1 MEWTGLL
8 ANSVISLAV
17 GRVCSV
23 CPLALPSKTP
33 PSTPPLPCPHPAC
46 PTCPTLTLP
55 LPLQANVPASTPPE
69 EWPLDAL
76 VAKLRQ
82 YCYLM
87 EDLTPE
93 KLAAEARGDYEKM
106 RGYLRW
112 VAGLGWGGLGWAGQ
126 GMFGVKWWGG

>member
-1 MEWTGLL
+1 M
-8 ANSVISLAV
+8 
-17 GRVCSV
+17 
-23 CPLALPSKTP
+23 
-33 PSTPPLPCPHPAC
+33 
-46 PTCPTLTLP
+46 
-55 LPLQANVPASTPPE
+55 PASTPPE
-69 EWPLDAL
+69 EWPLDAR

-112 VAGLGWGGLGWAGQ
+112 VAGLGWAGQ
-126 GMFGVKWWGG
+126 GRAGQGRCEMVGRVG